1 VEGQLVHQQNGVG
14 DTYGELRWIDTSN
27 QDVFDV
33 QHVLVSDTYMT
44 ASYWRI
50 VTLN

>member
-14 DTYGELRWIDTSN
+14 DTYDELRRIDTSN

-33 QHVLVSDTYMT
+33 QRVLVSDTYMT
-44 ASYWRI
+44 SSH
-50 VTLN
+50 